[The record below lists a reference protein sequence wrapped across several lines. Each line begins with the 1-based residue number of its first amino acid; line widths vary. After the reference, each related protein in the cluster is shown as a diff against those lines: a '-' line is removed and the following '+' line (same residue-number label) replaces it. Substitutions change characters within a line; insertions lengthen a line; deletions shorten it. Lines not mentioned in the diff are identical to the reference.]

1 MKKDEMENKVP
12 ETNQDISK
20 LSIAKA
26 NEENTLPSVILI
38 TLDDFSYEIFVENLE
53 MLPNMKELKNESVFF
68 ENAFSIGPMTFY
80 AFPGIIGSVY
90 PYHFGIGI
98 DKNIKAI
105 DGILKDYGYNTAFIN
120 ESCALLTPFFG
131 YGKNI
136 DYQKHF
142 LNLSH
147 VDVDKRLENTFI
159 GDKIVEDRALKRAD
173 IIQKIYHNLDNEW
186 LKKCGKYFFSI
197 YKFLRLCLTDNTE
210 SFQERKKLYFG
221 FQNEILEFINE
232 RFERPQFLWIHT
244 IVNHR
249 PYLPLENSDKFSVNE
264 IDYLNYRAL
273 SWLVNH
279 RICKKLKL
287 LYIESMKRTDKLIGA
302 IIDALRTN
310 NLLNS
315 TILVI
320 TADHGDEF
328 MEEGYYGHSYESS
341 SDRLLKV
348 PLMFYSPNML
358 KPKSIS
364 VPVSTI
370 DILPTICDLL
380 GLRIP
385 DSCRGASL
393 KEILLDTPEES
404 KENQKLWQRPI
415 YSEGWATEGLLDRT
429 PGHKS
434 NEKVFTI
441 RKGPYKLK
449 VIQKR
454 KNANTIMEKFDLVNW
469 VSNEKLDIK
478 SNNQILEE
486 LRHLLYSHIHEEAV
500 FAKFVRD
507 KAEKQRIKKALNKMW
522 NKT

>member
-1 MKKDEMENKVP
+1 MVP
-12 ETNQDISK
+12 KTNQDISK
-20 LSIAKA
+20 TMATKA
-26 NEENTLPSVILI
+26 NKENARQNVILI
-38 TLDDFSYEIFVENLE
+38 TLDDFSYEIFMENLE
-53 MLPNMKELKNESVFF
+53 MLPNMKELKNKCAFF
-68 ENAFSIGPMTFY
+68 ENAFSVGPMTFY

-98 DKNIKAI
+98 DKDIKAI
-105 DGILKDYGYNTAFIN
+105 DGILKDYGYNTALIN
-120 ESCALLTPFFG
+120 ESNALLTPFFG
-131 YGKNI
+131 YGKNT

-147 VDVDKRLENTFI
+147 VDVDKRLENTFL
-159 GDKIVEDRALKRAD
+159 GDNKIVKDRALKRAD
-173 IIQKIYHNLDNEW
+173 IINKIYHNLDNEW
-186 LKKCGKYFFSI
+186 LKKCGKYFFGI

-210 SFQERKKLYFG
+210 SVQERKKLYFE

-232 RFERPQFLWIHT
+232 KFERPQFLWIHT
-244 IVNHR
+244 LVTHL
-249 PYLPLENSDKFSVNE
+249 PYFPLENIDKFSVSE

-273 SWLVNH
+273 SGLINH

-287 LYIESMKRTDKLIGA
+287 LYIESMKRTDKLIGD
-302 IIDALRTN
+302 IIDALRAN

-328 MEEGYYGHSYESS
+328 MEEGYYGHHYESS
-341 SDRLLKV
+341 SDRLLRV

-370 DILPTICDLL
+370 DILPATCDLL

-385 DSCRGASL
+385 DGCRGASL

-404 KENQKLWQRPI
+404 KEDQKFWQRPI

-434 NEKVFTI
+434 NKKVFTI
-441 RKGPYKLK
+441 RKGQYKLK
-449 VIQKR
+449 VTQKQ
-454 KNANTIMEKFDLVNW
+454 KNANTIMEKFELVNW

-478 SNNQILEE
+478 SNNPILEE
-486 LRHLLYSHIHEEAV
+486 LRHLLYSHIYKEAV
-500 FAKFVRD
+500 FAKHIRD
-507 KAEKQRIKKALNKMW
+507 KAEKQRIKKALNKMR

>member
-1 MKKDEMENKVP
+1 MVP

-20 LSIAKA
+20 TMVTKA
-26 NEENTLPSVILI
+26 NKEKAVQNVILI

-90 PYHFGIGI
+90 PYHFGNGI

-147 VDVDKRLENTFI
+147 ADVDKRLENTFL
-159 GDKIVEDRALKRAD
+159 GDNKIVEDRPLKRAAL
-173 IIQKIYHNLDNEW
+173 IHQIYEKSDNKW
-186 LKKCGKYFFSI
+186 LKKCGKYFLGI
-197 YKFLRLCLTDNTE
+197 YKFLRLYLTDNTE
-210 SFQERKKLYFG
+210 SFQERKKLYFE

-244 IVNHR
+244 IVNHQ

-287 LYIESMKRTDKLIGA
+287 LYIESMKRTDKLIGD
-302 IIDALRTN
+302 IIDALRIN
-310 NLLNS
+310 DLLDD

-320 TADHGDEF
+320 TADHGEEF
-328 MEEGYYGHSYESS
+328 MEEGYYGHHYESS
-341 SDRLLKV
+341 SDRLLRV
-348 PLMFYSPNML
+348 PLIFYSPNML

-370 DILPTICDLL
+370 DILPTLCDLL

-385 DSCRGASL
+385 DSCRGVSL

-404 KENQKLWQRPI
+404 KEDQKLWQRPI
-415 YSEGWATEGLLDRT
+415 CSEGWATEGLLDRT

-449 VIQKR
+449 VIQKQ
-454 KNANTIMEKFDLVNW
+454 KNANTIMEKFELVNW

-478 SNNQILEE
+478 SNNHILEE
-486 LRHLLYSHIHEEAV
+486 LRHLLYSHIYKEAV
-500 FAKFVRD
+500 FARYIRNKG
-507 KAEKQRIKKALNKMW
+507 EEQRIKKALNKMR
-522 NKT
+522 NKI